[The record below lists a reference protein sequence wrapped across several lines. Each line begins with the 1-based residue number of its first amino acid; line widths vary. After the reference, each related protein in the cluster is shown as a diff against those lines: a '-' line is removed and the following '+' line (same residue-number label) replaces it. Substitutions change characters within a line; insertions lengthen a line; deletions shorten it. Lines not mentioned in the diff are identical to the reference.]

1 VVRTALLLSAF
12 AVTLLPI
19 PLIYFGVLPAYRT
32 QATFLIFY
40 TPFICLLTLCYLFY
54 VRESLARAMFADV
67 LNPPLPPDPY
77 FREPFGDRLRRL
89 FRHLKQIV
97 LGILPVALV
106 IASLYCASRYLSS
119 LDQSVA
125 AAAQSYRTRSAADT
139 ALLVPTDRR
148 KAGSRRLP
156 SSAPSGKGSSAA
168 VDSAADSLP
177 AASDSAAVRTYV
189 LRTTAIDDIPQLLE
203 LTILYLAGF
212 VALLTAVS
220 LMALKEYARDALG
233 LSDRELVFGRP
244 SAPEG

>member
-1 VVRTALLLSAF
+1 
-12 AVTLLPI
+12 
-19 PLIYFGVLPAYRT
+19 
-32 QATFLIFY
+32 
-40 TPFICLLTLCYLFY
+40 
-54 VRESLARAMFADV
+54 
-67 LNPPLPPDPY
+67 
-77 FREPFGDRLRRL
+77 
-89 FRHLKQIV
+89 
-97 LGILPVALV
+97 
-106 IASLYCASRYLSS
+106 
-119 LDQSVA
+119 
-125 AAAQSYRTRSAADT
+125 
-139 ALLVPTDRR
+139 
-148 KAGSRRLP
+148 
-156 SSAPSGKGSSAA
+156 